1 MTIVRRTTQE
11 TSVTVELTCGSAAPK
26 VAVSTTEPFF
36 DHMLAALG
44 RYAGFD
50 LAVTA
55 TGDLPHHLT
64 EDVALTLG
72 RAVLEVTPPACARY
86 GAATVPMDD
95 ALVTAAIDLGGRGFW
110 GGSLPDPAY
119 DHVLRSFAHAAA
131 ATLHVVVVRGH
142 DGHHVTEAAMKAVG
156 LALRQAMAE
165 SAEGGAVF
173 STKGA
178 VTWEVD

>member
-1 MTIVRRTTQE
+1 MTTVRRTTTE
-11 TSVTVELTCGSAAPK
+11 TQVTVELALGAADPK

-36 DHMLAALG
+36 DHMVAALG

-50 LAVTA
+50 LTVAA

-72 RAVLEVTPPACARY
+72 RAILEVTPRSCARY
-86 GAATVPMDD
+86 GTATIPMDD

-110 GGSLPDPAY
+110 GGSLPDPSY
-119 DHVLRSFAHAAA
+119 DHVLRSLATAAA
-131 ATLHVVVVRGH
+131 ATLHVVVQRGE
-142 DGHHVTEAAMKAVG
+142 DPHHVTEAAMKAVG

-165 SAEGGAVF
+165 AGSVF
-173 STKGA
+173 STKGNVA
-178 VTWEVD
+178 WDVG

>member
-1 MTIVRRTTQE
+1 MTTVRRTTTE
-11 TSVTVELTCGSAAPK
+11 TSVTVELAAGSASPK

-36 DHMLAALG
+36 DHMVAALG

-64 EDVALTLG
+64 EDVALALG
-72 RAVLEVTPPACARY
+72 RAVYEATPATCVRY

-110 GGSLPDPAY
+110 GGALPDPAY
-119 DHVLRSFAHAAA
+119 DHVLRSFAQTAG

-142 DGHHVTEAAMKAVG
+142 DVHHVTEAAMKAVG

-165 SAEGGAVF
+165 GGAVF

-178 VTWEVD
+178 VHWEVD

>member
-1 MTIVRRTTQE
+1 MTTVRRTTSE
-11 TSVTVELTCGSAAPK
+11 TQVTVELSLGAIDPK

-36 DHMLAALG
+36 DHMVAALG

-50 LAVTA
+50 LTVTA

-72 RAVLEVTPPACARY
+72 RAILEATPATCARY
-86 GAATVPMDD
+86 GTATIPMDD

-110 GGSLPDPAY
+110 GGSLPDPSF
-119 DHVLRSFAHAAA
+119 DHVLRSLATAAA
-131 ATLHVVVVRGH
+131 ATLHVVVVRGE
-142 DGHHVTEAAMKAVG
+142 DNHHVTEAAMKAVG

-165 SAEGGAVF
+165 AGSVF
-173 STKGA
+173 STKGTVA
-178 VTWEVD
+178 WDVG